1 MNFGVHRSKLPQ
13 MLVGL
18 CFMAALA
25 LSLPV
30 GAITVTPVFV
40 PGNPTCEDLGYD
52 FGFKIDPPVSGTY
65 SIDGINTVTFT
76 TDGVSFDWSSTL
88 GMDAVI
94 SKGGPVANVYVYD
107 PPAEATSDTGL
118 HSPVN
123 PSNGK
128 FYGLSHA
135 EFCFDYEVKVTKDAQ
150 TSFTRTYQWT
160 IDKSVSPQ
168 AWTLFTGDSGTSMY
182 TVGVQRTGYTDSDWA
197 VTGTITIYNP
207 SPLTATVES
216 VADVV
221 SPGITAA
228 VDCGVSFPYALA
240 GGDTLECSYQSAL
253 PDGSNRINTATAAAS
268 GTVGGGSGT
277 AAVEF
282 GAPTTEVNASITV
295 NDSNGGSWSFGDTG
309 SVSYQRTFTC
319 NGDQGV
325 HGNTATIVQTG
336 QSDSASVA
344 VQCYD
349 LQVTKTARTSLTRT
363 WDWTINKSADQ
374 TNLTLTPGQQF
385 LVNYTVSVSASS
397 SDSEWAAHGTITVVN
412 PNPSHGAL
420 LSSVADL
427 AGTIAGNVDCG
438 VSFPYLLP
446 AGGTLSCTYTADLPS
461 AATRTN
467 KGTATLQ
474 NFSYAPDGT
483 GTPSGTSDYSGTA
496 TIDFSGAA
504 VSKVDECIDV
514 KDNLQG
520 NLGTVCEN
528 AAPGSF
534 TYSRYVGPFASPG
547 QCGNQEVKN
556 TASFIA
562 GDTGATGESSWTVN
576 ADVVCNQGCTLTQ
589 GYWKTHSRKGPAPYD
604 DTWAQLG
611 ASQEDTIFFLSGKT
625 FYQVLWTAPAGNA
638 YYILADQYI
647 AASLNVLN
655 GATTPA
661 EVQSALNEATT
672 LFQTWTPAQVGAQKG
687 TQQPRKRML
696 ELAGLLDMYNN
707 GLIGPGHCSE

>member
-1 MNFGVHRSKLPQ
+1 MNRKAQIPRISIL
-13 MLVGL
+13 LVCL
-18 CFMAALA
+18 CMAA
-25 LSLPV
+25 SLMASAPA
-30 GAITVTPVFV
+30 GATTVTPVFV

-135 EFCFDYEVKVTKDAQ
+135 DFCFDYEVRVTKDAH

-182 TVGVQRTGYTDSDWA
+182 TVGVQRTGYTDSNWA

-207 SPLTATVES
+207 SPLTATVGS
-216 VADVV
+216 VNDVV
-221 SPGITAA
+221 SPGIVAS

-240 GGDTLECSYQSAL
+240 GGDTLECSYQTAL
-253 PDGSNRINTATAAAS
+253 PDGANRTNTATANTS
-268 GTVGGGSGT
+268 GTVGSGSGT

-309 SVSYQRTFTC
+309 SVSYQRTFAC

-344 VQCYD
+344 VQCYG
-349 LQVTKTARTSLTRT
+349 LQVTKNAQTSLTRT
-363 WDWTINKSADQ
+363 WDWTIHKSADQ

-385 LVNYTVSVSASS
+385 LVNYTVSVSATS
-397 SDSEWAAHGTITVVN
+397 SDSEWSAHGTITVVN
-412 PNPSHGAL
+412 PNPSRGAL
-420 LSSVADL
+420 LNSVADL
-427 AGTIAGNVDCG
+427 AGTIAGTVNCS

-446 AGGTLSCTYTADLPS
+446 AGGTLSCSYTADLPS

-483 GTPSGTSDYSGTA
+483 GMPSGTSEYSGTA
-496 TIDFSGAA
+496 TIDFSGAG
-504 VSKVDECIDV
+504 VSKVDECIQV
-514 KDNLQG
+514 KDSLQG
-520 NLGTVCEN
+520 ILGTVCEN
-528 AAPGSF
+528 SAPGSF

-576 ADVVCNQGCTLTQ
+576 VKVACNQGCTLTQ

-611 ASQEDTIFFLSGKT
+611 PLQENKPFFLSGQT
-625 FYQVLWTAPAGNA
+625 YYQVFWTAPAGNA
-638 YYILADQYI
+638 YYILAHQYM
-647 AASLNVLN
+647 AAALNVLN
-655 GATTPA
+655 GASTPP
-661 EVQSALNEATT
+661 EVLSAWNEATA
-672 LFQTWTPAQVGAQKG
+672 LFGAWTPAQIAAQKAN
-687 TQQPRKRML
+687 QQPRKRML
-696 ELAGLLDMYNN
+696 ELGGLLDMYNN